1 MTMRT
6 VCLVSAVLFLSLSRA
21 LSAEP
26 DAAIFSTASDWNGFY
41 AGVQVGNLRGAL
53 HQAYAVGDHSRAD
66 VSAFF
71 AGLHAGY
78 QRQVTR
84 NIVAGVELDG
94 AWLRAEGRSHFY
106 TRGGFQISPGYVA
119 RSRLDWTAALRGR
132 LGYVVDRRM
141 PYLAAG
147 AAIADVRFVGMHGNG
162 VFDPG
167 GRKIHVGWT
176 LGGGVD
182 FAVGNRLILKSEYR
196 YSDFGRRVFNDGANA
211 SRIGLR
217 THGLR
222 LGASYRF

>member
-1 MTMRT
+1 MRT
-6 VCLVSAVLFLSLSRA
+6 VCFVSTVLFLSFSWA

-41 AGVQVGNLRGAL
+41 AGVQVGNLRGAV
-53 HQAYAVGDHSRAD
+53 HQAYAVGDYSRPD
-66 VSAFF
+66 VSTFF

-78 QRQVTR
+78 QRQVAR
-84 NIVAGVELDG
+84 KIVAGVELDG
-94 AWLRAEGRSHFY
+94 AWLRAEGSGHFY

-119 RSRLDWTAALRGR
+119 HSRLDWTGALRGR

-141 PYLAAG
+141 PYVAAG
-147 AAIADVRFVGMHGNG
+147 PAVAGVRFQGMHDGE

-167 GRKIHVGWT
+167 GRKIHLGWT

-182 FAVGNRLILKSEYR
+182 FAVGARLFLRSEYR

-211 SRIGLR
+211 SRIGLK

-222 LGASYRF
+222 LGASYKF

>member
-1 MTMRT
+1 MWTP
-6 VCLVSAVLFLSLSRA
+6 CLVSTALLLLLAPA

-26 DAAIFSTASDWNGFY
+26 DAATFSAASDWNGFY
-41 AGVQVGNLRGAL
+41 AGVQVGHLRGAL

-66 VSAFF
+66 VSTFF

-78 QRQVTR
+78 QRQLARHV
-84 NIVAGVELDG
+84 VAGVELDG
-94 AWLRAEGRSHFY
+94 AWLRAEGRSQFY
-106 TRGGFQISPGYVA
+106 TRDGFQISPAYVA
-119 RSRLDWTAALRGR
+119 RSRIDWAAALRGR

-141 PYLAAG
+141 PYIAAG
-147 AAIADVRFVGMHGNG
+147 PAITSVRVVGMHGSE

-182 FAVGNRLILKSEYR
+182 FAVGNRLVLRSEYR
-196 YSDFGRRVFNDGANA
+196 YSDFGRRVLNGGANA
-211 SRIGLR
+211 SRVRLK